1 MSGVITH
8 KGVVTEIFPDAI
20 LVTIRS
26 ESACGG
32 CRVRK
37 QCAMG
42 ESEDKT
48 LAIPCGTSFLFR
60 KRGNGRGRHRASHGY
75 QSSRMGLC
83 ASFSVGHDRLARSAA
98 SRSRGIGFG
107 IDVAGDI
114 GVVLLRALPAPTTVS
129 KRKLRLKSEKHHE

>member
-8 KGVVTEIFPDAI
+8 RGVVTEIFPDAI
-20 LVTIRS
+20 QVTIRS

-48 LAIPCGTSFLFR
+48 LAIPSAQASYFEKGETVEVVTEQAMGIKAVVWAYVLPFLSVMIALLVLLQAGAGELVSGLTSL
-60 KRGNGRGRHRASHGY
+60 GILASYYCVLYLLRHR
-75 QSSRMGLC
+75 LEKEIT
-83 ASFSVGHDRLARSAA
+83 FKV
-98 SRSRGIGFG
+98 
-107 IDVAGDI
+107 
-114 GVVLLRALPAPTTVS
+114 
-129 KRKLRLKSEKHHE
+129 RKTS

>member
-8 KGVVTEIFPDAI
+8 RGVVTEIFPDAI
-20 LVTIRS
+20 QVTIRS

-48 LAIPCGTSFLFR
+48 LAIPSAQASTEQAMGIKAVVWAYVLPFLSVMIALLVLLQAGAGELVSGLTSL
-60 KRGNGRGRHRASHGY
+60 GILALYYCVLYLLRHR
-75 QSSRMGLC
+75 LEKEIT
-83 ASFSVGHDRLARSAA
+83 FKV
-98 SRSRGIGFG
+98 
-107 IDVAGDI
+107 
-114 GVVLLRALPAPTTVS
+114 
-129 KRKLRLKSEKHHE
+129 RKTS

>member
-8 KGVVTEIFPDAI
+8 RGVVTEIFPDAI

-48 LAIPCGTSFLFR
+48 LAIPSAQASYFDKGDPVEVVTEQAMAIKAVVWAYVLPFLSVMTALLVLLQAGAGELVSGLTSL
-60 KRGNGRGRHRASHGY
+60 GILALYYCVLYLLRHR
-75 QSSRMGLC
+75 LEKEIT
-83 ASFSVGHDRLARSAA
+83 FK
-98 SRSRGIGFG
+98 I
-107 IDVAGDI
+107 
-114 GVVLLRALPAPTTVS
+114 
-129 KRKLRLKSEKHHE
+129 RKTS

>member
-48 LAIPCGTSFLFR
+48 LAIPSAQASCFEKGETVEVVTEQAMGIKAVVWAYVLPFL
-60 KRGNGRGRHRASHGY
+60 
-75 QSSRMGLC
+75 
-83 ASFSVGHDRLARSAA
+83 SVMTALLVLLQG
-98 SRSRGIGFG
+98 RSRGIGFG

-114 GVVLLRALPAPTTVS
+114 GVVLLRALPAPTPS
-129 KRKLRLKSEKHHE
+129 RKGNYV

>member
-48 LAIPCGTSFLFR
+48 LAIPSAQASCFEKGETVEVVTEQAMGIKAVVWAYVLPFL
-60 KRGNGRGRHRASHGY
+60 
-75 QSSRMGLC
+75 
-83 ASFSVGHDRLARSAA
+83 SVMTALL
-98 SRSRGIGFG
+98 
-107 IDVAGDI
+107 
-114 GVVLLRALPAPTTVS
+114 VLLQAEQGNWFRD
-129 KRKLRLKSEKHHE
+129 

>member
-8 KGVVTEIFPDAI
+8 RGDVTIQ
-20 LVTIRS
+20 VTIRS

-48 LAIPCGTSFLFR
+48 LAIPSAQASYFEKGETVEVVTEQAMGIKAVVWAYVLPFLSVMTALLVLLQAGAGELVSGLTSL
-60 KRGNGRGRHRASHGY
+60 GILALYYCVLYLLRHR
-75 QSSRMGLC
+75 LEKEIT
-83 ASFSVGHDRLARSAA
+83 FKV
-98 SRSRGIGFG
+98 
-107 IDVAGDI
+107 
-114 GVVLLRALPAPTTVS
+114 
-129 KRKLRLKSEKHHE
+129 RKTS

>member
-8 KGVVTEIFPDAI
+8 RGVVTEIFPDAI
-20 LVTIRS
+20 QVTIRS

-48 LAIPCGTSFLFR
+48 LAIPSAQASYFEKGETVEVVTEQAMGIKAVVWAYVLPFL
-60 KRGNGRGRHRASHGY
+60 
-75 QSSRMGLC
+75 
-83 ASFSVGHDRLARSAA
+83 SVMIALLVLLQA
-98 SRSRGIGFG
+98 GIGFG
-107 IDVAGDI
+107 IGVAGDI
-114 GVVLLRALPAPTTVS
+114 GVVLLRALPAPTPS
-129 KRKLRLKSEKHHE
+129 RKGNYV